1 MNTVSCLVAITKLC
15 VLADS
20 SACVIRQ
27 VHKTYSD
34 MQLISKIFSLQ
45 LDKVVPVHTKQKY
58 AEAEVQLPTFLTHH

>member
-1 MNTVSCLVAITKLC
+1 MIAVSCLVAITKHC

-34 MQLISKIFSLQ
+34 MQLISKILSLQ
-45 LDKVVPVHTKQKY
+45 FDNIVPVHTKQEY
-58 AEAEVQLPTFLTHH
+58 AEE